1 MKNVF
6 GYPEFDAEGEEIL
19 CTYDNAYSDMLM
31 DIRVYRMEPGRK
43 RGFCRRG
50 EETAV
55 LLLSGTVTFGWEGR
69 TETVS
74 RRDVFTDGPYALH
87 ACAGEEITVE
97 AQTDAEILVQCTK
110 NDTAFSGRLYRP
122 EDAPWVYS
130 CVGKFGNVAKRRV
143 NTIFDKDIAPW
154 SNMVLGEV
162 LNDRGNW
169 SGYLPHRHP
178 PAGVLLLQV
187 RPAGGLR
194 RQFCGGPGIQ
204 ERGQQLLRH
213 PRRVPA
219 SPGSGAG
226 LPDVYLLDD
235 PPSGRQPLAA
245 DHPQRGRAIS
255 LASRCAGVT
264 CPQRVEQRK
273 KAPGFSGNPEPFYLE
288 TGPAQWSGSRR
299 GAVPGPAWDSR
310 SPAPR
315 TWSRSTWSTKR
326 ISSSGVPWI
335 SPRSQSSTILTSAP
349 T

>member
-43 RGFCRRG
+43 RDFCRRG

-178 PAGVLLLQV
+178 QPECYYFKFDRPEGFGASFVGDQVFKSVDNSFSAIPACIPRQW
-187 RPAGGLR
+187 R
-194 RQFCGGPGIQ
+194 R
-204 ERGQQLLRH
+204 
-213 PRRVPA
+213 
-219 SPGSGAG
+219 
-226 LPDVYLLDD
+226 
-235 PPSGRQPLAA
+235 
-245 DHPQRGRAIS
+245 
-255 LASRCAGVT
+255 ASRCIPAG
-264 CPQRVEQRK
+264 
-273 KAPGFSGNPEPFYLE
+273 
-288 TGPAQWSGSRR
+288 
-299 GAVPGPAWDSR
+299 
-310 SPAPR
+310 
-315 TWSRSTWSTKR
+315 
-326 ISSSGVPWI
+326 
-335 SPRSQSSTILTSAP
+335 
-349 T
+349 

>member
-178 PAGVLLLQV
+178 QPECYYFKFDRPEGFGASFVGDQV
-187 RPAGGLR
+187 FKSVDNSFSA
-194 RQFCGGPGIQ
+194 I
-204 ERGQQLLRH
+204 
-213 PRRVPA
+213 
-219 SPGSGAG
+219 PGSCSGI
-226 LPDVYLLDD
+226 PDVYLLDD

>member
-178 PAGVLLLQV
+178 QPECYYFKFDRPEGFGASFVGDQV
-187 RPAGGLR
+187 FKSVDNSFSAIPGGCL
-194 RQFCGGPGIQ
+194 
-204 ERGQQLLRH
+204 
-213 PRRVPA
+213 
-219 SPGSGAG
+219 
-226 LPDVYLLDD
+226 
-235 PPSGRQPLAA
+235 
-245 DHPQRGRAIS
+245 HPQAVAPGFQMYTCWMIRHLDGNPWLQTTRNEDERY

>member
-55 LLLSGTVTFGWEGR
+55 L
-69 TETVS
+69 
-74 RRDVFTDGPYALH
+74 PYALH

-162 LNDRGNW
+162 LNDRGNC

-178 PAGVLLLQV
+178 QPECNYFKFDRPEGFGQMARRFLQEEPTAPV
-187 RPAGGLR
+187 RLVD
-194 RQFCGGPGIQ
+194 I
-204 ERGQQLLRH
+204 ER
-213 PRRVPA
+213 
-219 SPGSGAG
+219 
-226 LPDVYLLDD
+226 Y
-235 PPSGRQPLAA
+235 
-245 DHPQRGRAIS
+245 
-255 LASRCAGVT
+255 
-264 CPQRVEQRK
+264 
-273 KAPGFSGNPEPFYLE
+273 
-288 TGPAQWSGSRR
+288 
-299 GAVPGPAWDSR
+299 
-310 SPAPR
+310 
-315 TWSRSTWSTKR
+315 
-326 ISSSGVPWI
+326 
-335 SPRSQSSTILTSAP
+335 
-349 T
+349 

>member
-178 PAGVLLLQV
+178 QPECYYFKFDRPEGFGASFVGDQVFKSVDNSFSAIPGGCLFRRDEAFEDYSESLGTSDRFMEVAAGH
-187 RPAGGLR
+187 
-194 RQFCGGPGIQ
+194 I
-204 ERGQQLLRH
+204 
-213 PRRVPA
+213 
-219 SPGSGAG
+219 S
-226 LPDVYLLDD
+226 YLLTF
-235 PPSGRQPLAA
+235 
-245 DHPQRGRAIS
+245 
-255 LASRCAGVT
+255 AGFGDYF
-264 CPQRVEQRK
+264 Q
-273 KAPGFSGNPEPFYLE
+273 
-288 TGPAQWSGSRR
+288 
-299 GAVPGPAWDSR
+299 
-310 SPAPR
+310 
-315 TWSRSTWSTKR
+315 
-326 ISSSGVPWI
+326 
-335 SPRSQSSTILTSAP
+335 
-349 T
+349 

>member
-178 PAGVLLLQV
+178 QPECYYFKFDRPEGFGASFVGDQV
-187 RPAGGLR
+187 FKSVDNSFSAIPGGCLHP
-194 RQFCGGPGIQ
+194 QAVAPGFQMYTCWMI
-204 ERGQQLLRH
+204 RH
-213 PRRVPA
+213 
-219 SPGSGAG
+219 
-226 LPDVYLLDD
+226 LD
-235 PPSGRQPLAA
+235 GNLAA

>member
-1 MKNVF
+1 MKCLLDCAGYGPAARLQGIYTCTYSDAAAIPEADLGYAAIAQALGMVRGSYQGDRTATRGELAAMLCRLLERQGANAVPPDDGIWEELHMKNVF

-55 LLLSGTVTFGWEGR
+55 LLLSGTVTFGWEGW

-130 CVGKFGNVAKRRV
+130 CVGKFGNV
-143 NTIFDKDIAPW
+143 DKDIAPW

-178 PAGVLLLQV
+178 QPECYYFKFDRPEGFGASFVGDQV
-187 RPAGGLR
+187 FKSVDNSFSAIPGGCL
-194 RQFCGGPGIQ
+194 
-204 ERGQQLLRH
+204 
-213 PRRVPA
+213 
-219 SPGSGAG
+219 
-226 LPDVYLLDD
+226 
-235 PPSGRQPLAA
+235 
-245 DHPQRGRAIS
+245 HPQA
-255 LASRCAGVT
+255 V
-264 CPQRVEQRK
+264 
-273 KAPGFSGNPEPFYLE
+273 APGFQMYTCWMIRHLDGNPWLQTTRNEDERYLWLHD
-288 TGPAQWSGSRR
+288 AQE
-299 GAVPGPAWDSR
+299 
-310 SPAPR
+310 
-315 TWSRSTWSTKR
+315 
-326 ISSSGVPWI
+326 
-335 SPRSQSSTILTSAP
+335 
-349 T
+349 

>member
-43 RGFCRRG
+43 RDFCRRG

-178 PAGVLLLQV
+178 QPECYYFKFDRPGTGQALLCTSDRPEGFGASFVGDQV
-187 RPAGGLR
+187 FKSVDNSFSAIPGGCL
-194 RQFCGGPGIQ
+194 
-204 ERGQQLLRH
+204 
-213 PRRVPA
+213 
-219 SPGSGAG
+219 
-226 LPDVYLLDD
+226 
-235 PPSGRQPLAA
+235 
-245 DHPQRGRAIS
+245 HPQA
-255 LASRCAGVT
+255 V
-264 CPQRVEQRK
+264 
-273 KAPGFSGNPEPFYLE
+273 APGFQMYTCWMIRHLDGDPWLQTTRNEDERYLWLHD
-288 TGPAQWSGSRR
+288 AQE
-299 GAVPGPAWDSR
+299 
-310 SPAPR
+310 
-315 TWSRSTWSTKR
+315 
-326 ISSSGVPWI
+326 
-335 SPRSQSSTILTSAP
+335 
-349 T
+349 

>member
-19 CTYDNAYSDMLM
+19 CTYDNAYSDMMM

-43 RGFCRRG
+43 RDFCLRG

-55 LLLSGTVTFGWEGR
+55 LLLSGTVTFGWEGQ

-178 PAGVLLLQV
+178 QPECYYFKFDRPEGFGASFVGDQV
-187 RPAGGLR
+187 FKSVDNSFSAIPGGCL
-194 RQFCGGPGIQ
+194 
-204 ERGQQLLRH
+204 
-213 PRRVPA
+213 
-219 SPGSGAG
+219 
-226 LPDVYLLDD
+226 
-235 PPSGRQPLAA
+235 
-245 DHPQRGRAIS
+245 HPQA
-255 LASRCAGVT
+255 V
-264 CPQRVEQRK
+264 
-273 KAPGFSGNPEPFYLE
+273 APGFQMYTCWMIRHLDGNPWLQTTRNEDERYLWLHD
-288 TGPAQWSGSRR
+288 AQE
-299 GAVPGPAWDSR
+299 
-310 SPAPR
+310 
-315 TWSRSTWSTKR
+315 
-326 ISSSGVPWI
+326 
-335 SPRSQSSTILTSAP
+335 
-349 T
+349 

>member
-87 ACAGEEITVE
+87 AAPGRRSPWRRRQTRRSWSSARRMTQRSPAG
-97 AQTDAEILVQCTK
+97 CT
-110 NDTAFSGRLYRP
+110 GRRTP
-122 EDAPWVYS
+122 PWVYS

-178 PAGVLLLQV
+178 QPECYYFKFDRPEGFGASFVGDQV
-187 RPAGGLR
+187 FKSVDNSFSAIPGG
-194 RQFCGGPGIQ
+194 C
-204 ERGQQLLRH
+204 
-213 PRRVPA
+213 
-219 SPGSGAG
+219 
-226 LPDVYLLDD
+226 LPSQAV
-235 PPSGRQPLAA
+235 
-245 DHPQRGRAIS
+245 
-255 LASRCAGVT
+255 
-264 CPQRVEQRK
+264 
-273 KAPGFSGNPEPFYLE
+273 APGFQMYTCWMIRHLDGNPWLQTTRNEDERYLWLHD
-288 TGPAQWSGSRR
+288 AQE
-299 GAVPGPAWDSR
+299 
-310 SPAPR
+310 
-315 TWSRSTWSTKR
+315 
-326 ISSSGVPWI
+326 
-335 SPRSQSSTILTSAP
+335 
-349 T
+349 